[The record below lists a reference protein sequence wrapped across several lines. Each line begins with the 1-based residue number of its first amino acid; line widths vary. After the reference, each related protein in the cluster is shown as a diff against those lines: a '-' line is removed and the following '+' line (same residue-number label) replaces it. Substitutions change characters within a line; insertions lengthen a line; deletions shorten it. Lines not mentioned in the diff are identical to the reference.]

1 MPRDHPGQNYTMK
14 TLIISPTY
22 NEKKNIKALV
32 AQVLDLNP
40 DYHLLIIDDNSP
52 DGTASAVK
60 ELQTEYANLILVE
73 RPGKAGLGTAYIY
86 GFKWALER
94 DYEAVVQMDAD
105 LSHDPG
111 DVPRLVKQLEAHDLV
126 IGSRY
131 IHGVS
136 VVNWPIRR
144 LILSYGANLYS
155 SIVTGMPLKDST
167 GGFKAWRREVLETV
181 QLDQVRSQGYSFQI
195 EMNFRTWR
203 RGFTIIEEPIIFTD
217 RTIGESKMS
226 KTIMY
231 EAIWMV
237 WRLRIWKIFGW
248 I

>member
-1 MPRDHPGQNYTMK
+1 MPRDHPGQNYAMK

-32 AQVLDLNP
+32 AQVLNHNP

-60 ELQTEYANLILVE
+60 ELQTEYTNLHLEE

-111 DVPRLVKQLEAHDLV
+111 DVLRLVKQLEAHDLV

>member
-1 MPRDHPGQNYTMK
+1 MK
-14 TLIISPTY
+14 TLVISPTY

-32 AQVLDLNP
+32 EQVLDPNP
-40 DYHLLIIDDNSP
+40 DYHLLVIDDNSP

-60 ELQTEYANLILVE
+60 ELQTEYANLHLEE

-111 DVPRLVKQLEAHDLV
+111 DVPRLVKQLEVHDLV

-203 RGFTIIEEPIIFTD
+203 RGFTIIEEPIIFAD

>member
-1 MPRDHPGQNYTMK
+1 MK

-60 ELQTEYANLILVE
+60 ELQTEYTNLHLEE

-111 DVPRLVKQLEAHDLV
+111 DVLRLVKQLEAHDLV

-195 EMNFRTWR
+195 EMNFRTWC
-203 RGFTIIEEPIIFTD
+203 RGFTIIEEPIIFAD

>member
-1 MPRDHPGQNYTMK
+1 MK

-22 NEKKNIKALV
+22 NEVKNIQSLV
-32 AQVLDLNP
+32 EQIFELDP
-40 DYHLLIIDDNSP
+40 SYHLLIIDDNSP
-52 DGTASAVK
+52 DGTAEKVK
-60 ELQTEYANLILVE
+60 ELKSLFDNLHLEE
-73 RPGKAGLGTAYIY
+73 RPKKAGLGTAYKF
-86 GFKWALER
+86 GFNWALKNGF
-94 DYEAVVQMDAD
+94 DAVVQMDAD
-105 LSHDPG
+105 LSHDPN
-111 DVPRLVKQLEAHDLV
+111 DVPRLISQLKHHDLI

-131 IHGVS
+131 VEGVS

-144 LILSYGANLYS
+144 LILSYGANIYS
-155 SIVTGMPLKDST
+155 SFITGMPINDGT
-167 GGFKAWRREVLETV
+167 GGFKAWSSSILQRIELKKVK
-181 QLDQVRSQGYSFQI
+181 SQGYSFQI
-195 EMNFRTWR
+195 EMNFRAWR
-203 RGFTIIEEPIIFTD
+203 LGARIKEEPIIFVD

>member
-1 MPRDHPGQNYTMK
+1 MK

-22 NEKKNIKALV
+22 NEVKNIQSLV
-32 AQVLDLNP
+32 EQIFELDP
-40 DYHLLIIDDNSP
+40 SYHLLIIDDNSP
-52 DGTASAVK
+52 DGTAEKVK
-60 ELQTEYANLILVE
+60 ELKSVFDNLHLEE
-73 RPGKAGLGTAYIY
+73 RPNKAGLGTAYKF
-86 GFKWALER
+86 GFNWALKNGY
-94 DYEAVVQMDAD
+94 DAVVQMDAD
-105 LSHDPG
+105 LSHDPN
-111 DVPRLVKQLEAHDLV
+111 DVPRLISQLKYHDLI

-131 IHGVS
+131 VEGVS

-144 LILSYGANLYS
+144 LILSYGANIYS
-155 SIVTGMPLKDST
+155 SFITGMPINDGT
-167 GGFKAWRREVLETV
+167 GGFKAWSSSILQRIELKKVK
-181 QLDQVRSQGYSFQI
+181 SQGYSFQI
-195 EMNFRTWR
+195 EMNFRAWR
-203 RGFTIIEEPIIFTD
+203 LGARIKEEPIIFVD